1 MPRTSLDLLS
11 LLQEHGAV
19 VEGHFVMPSGFHS
32 QTYIQTSLLLQHP
45 NLAQKIAQAM
55 SDKFPAHADVVMA
68 LTPSNSVLAQEVA
81 RVRGARAIFAS
92 KDAQGHM
99 ILKHNFVIK
108 PGESVLLVDDV
119 TVGGR
124 KVLRAEEM
132 IKAAGAK
139 VLGVAVMVDRSMG
152 ILPVELPLRALLAY
166 PIRTFH
172 AKDCPLCAS
181 RVPVQEIDDLN
192 KEEDHDGN

>member
-1 MPRTSLDLLS
+1 MPRNNLDLLS

-45 NLAQKIAQAM
+45 HLAQRVAQAM
-55 SDKFPAHADVVMA
+55 SEKFPAKSDVVMA

-92 KDAQGHM
+92 KDDKGEM
-99 ILKHNFVIK
+99 ILKHNFTIK
-108 PGESVLLVDDV
+108 PGETVLLVDDV

-124 KVLRAEEM
+124 KVLKAQEVVQ
-132 IKAAGAK
+132 AAGGK
-139 VLGVAVMVDRSMG
+139 VIGIAVMVDRSMG
-152 ILPVELPLRALLAY
+152 ILPLEIPLRALLSY
-166 PIRTFH
+166 PIQTFA
-172 AKDCPLCAS
+172 AKDCPLCKS
-181 RVPVQEIDDLN
+181 GMPVQEIDKLN
-192 KEEDHDGN
+192 

>member
-1 MPRTSLDLLS
+1 MPRNNLDLLS
-11 LLQEHGAV
+11 LLQEHGAII
-19 VEGHFVMPSGFHS
+19 EGHFIMPSGFHS
-32 QTYIQTSLLLQHP
+32 RTYIQTSLLLQHP
-45 NLAQKIAQAM
+45 NLAQKIAGAM
-55 SDKFPAHADVVMA
+55 SDKFPQKAEVIMA

-92 KDAQGHM
+92 KDPAGNM

-108 PGESVLLVDDV
+108 PGETVLLVDDV

-124 KVLRAEEM
+124 KVLRAQELVQ
-132 IKAAGAK
+132 KAGGK

-152 ILPVELPLRALLAY
+152 ILPLELPLRALLNY
-166 PIRTFH
+166 PIQTFA

-181 RVPVQEIDDLN
+181 GVPVNEIDELSQ
-192 KEEDHDGN
+192 EEHDGN